1 MLFFVT
7 GGDSFCSG
15 LGAPEVLAA
24 DPRYT
29 ALSRLHIFRRHLR
42 RPTESGGVMSRAE
55 LIVLGP
61 GEGKTVSVRGNGYT
75 DEAVD
80 RARAVVRASSR

>member
-1 MLFFVT
+1 
-7 GGDSFCSG
+7 
-15 LGAPEVLAA
+15 
-24 DPRYT
+24 
-29 ALSRLHIFRRHLR
+29 
-42 RPTESGGVMSRAE
+42 MSRAE